1 MFNNNLKN
9 NATFVYTNS
18 WGYNVYMFIAKDHG
32 TMRRSIG
39 IFIESPSGNP
49 SIPTFLKRS
58 QILKSKNC
66 FDFFFDLDGDFE
78 KLDVD
83 NIKAAVM
90 QNLNNLKV
98 VDLSTKLSI
107 EDVYTELCDYVSV
120 NDGNGT
126 VSISNGYCNI
136 DTKAFDGILKELQFG
151 YTRLEILRALKI
163 MGNMRTNSNRPY
175 DWMLTDANGIPY
187 RVYSFK
193 LPPAVSSTS
202 AASTAEEMYRGDIAC

>member
-1 MFNNNLKN
+1 MFTYNLKN
-9 NATFVYTNS
+9 TATFVYENS
-18 WGYNVYMFIAKDHG
+18 RGYRVYMFLAHDRG
-32 TMRRSIG
+32 AMRCSIG
-39 IFIESPSGNP
+39 TFLESPNGNL

-58 QILKSKNC
+58 QILKSNNC
-66 FDFFFDLDGDFE
+66 FDFFFDLDGDFD
-78 KLDVD
+78 KQDVD
-83 NIKAAVM
+83 HIKAAAM
-90 QNLNNLKV
+90 QNLNNLKEMDV
-98 VDLSTKLSI
+98 STKLSI
-107 EDVYTELCDYVSV
+107 EDVHTELCDYVSV

-151 YTRLEILRALKI
+151 LTRLEILRSFKI
-163 MGNMRTNSNRPY
+163 MGILRTNLNRPY
-175 DWMLTDANGIPY
+175 DWMLTDANGNLY